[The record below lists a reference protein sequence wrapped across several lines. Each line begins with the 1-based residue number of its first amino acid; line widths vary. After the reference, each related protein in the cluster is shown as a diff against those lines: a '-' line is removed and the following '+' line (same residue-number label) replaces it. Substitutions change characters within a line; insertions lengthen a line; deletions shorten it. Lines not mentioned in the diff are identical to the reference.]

1 MSGAEAQNYKI
12 EYVDG
17 MLTVEESAGINSVTN
32 GGKLFD
38 VYTPDFGDT
47 SPKQSFVFQF
57 SSHSRTPLREHSQ
70 IHDFSAS
77 PKSTLPKHK
86 NALFIGVSEDWY
98 SAKC

>member
-38 VYTPDFGDT
+38 VYTTTGVKVRCQT
-47 SPKQSFVFQF
+47 N
-57 SSHSRTPLREHSQ
+57 TL
-70 IHDFSAS
+70 AG
-77 PKSTLPKHK
+77 LPKGIYIVDGNK
-86 NALFIGVSEDWY
+86 III
-98 SAKC
+98 K